1 MINDDWK
8 AETQVRLTKS
18 AIFQVLQEKCKDD
31 PSGNQVLE
39 LIDEATYYAY
49 QRTKTILI
57 NMGEFTL
64 HDGDHLFRVLFLM
77 EKLLSPEILKELS
90 VPELMLLILS
100 AFFHDIG
107 MAPEEKN
114 VLSWKKNWD
123 YSPNFDDRI
132 DKNEYT
138 KFQRYYFARPEE
150 KSKLEEFISHGNN
163 SGADLIKNY
172 LIADYIRTT
181 HAERAVK
188 IIEKDWLEKIKYRD
202 TDLTVEFANICFSH
216 NEDPFSI
223 LNLDQN
229 YLCGPEIYANLQ
241 LVAIILRLSDLLD
254 FDAKRTPT
262 ILYSHLFV
270 RHPVSISE
278 WNKHRSIEAWSISN
292 TIIQYHAKCEHPAIE
307 ASIHAFCDIIDK
319 ELSACN
325 NIITSI
331 NDFNRSKDKKNT
343 IKIPFNVDRSKIKT
357 RKGIDGSP
365 KYLYRETQFNLSKNQ
380 VIDLLMGTKLYGDPE
395 VALRELLQNSIDAC
409 LLRGALE
416 HSWGAQYTPEIII
429 RYSTKNNEDIL
440 EIIDNGTGMD
450 QSIIDSYYSK
460 IGSSFYMSPEFF
472 DLKSQSNAQFTPT
485 SRFGIGILSCFMV
498 ADTLEVETRRVYG
511 PHDSSTPINLT
522 IEGQESIFWI
532 RSGERKIPGTSTKL
546 FLRKNK
552 NPWDRMDENEFIK
565 SVENVIPNPP
575 FKIQIETESHNKVKD
590 ENSFKEITAE
600 ILKGR
605 SWDKHE
611 NIKEFNFEF
620 NDPKKGFVGSAI
632 IAILE
637 SHGMPTAKIEI
648 TSRSIEIEG
657 NSYDLDKSI
666 RAGGD
671 EINEL
676 TTSITIDENG
686 DIDSS
691 TSYNDLCRS
700 VSRLS
705 LHGIVV
711 PSTLFPKSWNM
722 QKNQVKLDW
731 PFPILLVIDVCG
743 KMDLD
748 LNSSRTQIIM
758 SDKWV
763 KFEEMLSLE
772 ICSRIANSVYS
783 NYWEELKK
791 VLMDNTKNEIFIRSL
806 NKVELN
812 GAVYTRQI
820 QPTQKAARLICER

>member
-1 MINDDWK
+1 MIQDDWR
-8 AETQVRLTKS
+8 AETQVRLKKS
-18 AIFQVLQEKCKDD
+18 TIYLELNEKCKDD
-31 PSGNQVLE
+31 PSGCQVLE
-39 LIDEATYYAY
+39 LIDEAIYYAY

-77 EKLLSPEILKELS
+77 KKLLSPETLKALS

-107 MAPEEKN
+107 MAPNKKE

-123 YSPNFDDRI
+123 NSPNFDDQA
-132 DKNEYT
+132 DENEY
-138 KFQRYYFARPEE
+138 KNFKRYYFARPDE
-150 KSKLEEFISHGNN
+150 KSKLEELLARGNN
-163 SGADLIKNY
+163 SGAELIKNY

-181 HAERAVK
+181 HAKRAVE
-188 IIEKDWLEKIKYRD
+188 ILEKDWLGRIKYRD
-202 TDLTVEFANICFSH
+202 TDFTVEFASICFSH

-241 LVAIILRLSDLLD
+241 LIAVMLRLSDILD
-254 FDAKRTPT
+254 FDAKRTPS

-278 WNKHRSIEAWSISN
+278 WNKHRSIEAWSINSSL
-292 TIIQYHAKCEHPAIE
+292 IQFHAKCDHPAIE
-307 ASIHAFCDIIDK
+307 ASIHAFCDLIDK

-325 NIITSI
+325 NIINSI
-331 NDFNRSKDKKNT
+331 NDFNRSKGRQIS
-343 IKIPFNVDRSKIKT
+343 IKIPFNVERSKIET
-357 RKGIDGSP
+357 RKKIDGTP
-365 KYLYRETQFNLSKNQ
+365 KYIYRETHFNLSKNQ

-416 HSWGAQYTPEIII
+416 QSWGTQYTPEILI
-429 RYSTKNNEDIL
+429 RYSTKNDEDIL

-511 PHDSSTPINLT
+511 PHDSSTPISLT

-532 RSGERKIPGTSTKL
+532 KSGVRKIPGTSTKL
-546 FLRKNK
+546 FLRKRK
-552 NPWDRMDENEFIK
+552 NPWDRMDEDEFIK

-575 FKIQIETESHNKVKD
+575 FKIQIETESHNKTKD
-590 ENSFKEITAE
+590 ENSFKEVTAE
-600 ILKGR
+600 LLKNR
-605 SWDKHE
+605 SWDKHD
-611 NIKEFNFEF
+611 NIKEFSFEF
-620 NDPKKGFVGSAI
+620 NDPNLGFVGSAI

-637 SHGMPTAKIEI
+637 SHGKPTSKIEM

-657 NSYDLDKSI
+657 DSYDLDKYI
-666 RAGGD
+666 RATGS
-671 EINEL
+671 EISES

-691 TSYNDLCRS
+691 PSYHDLCKS
-700 VSRLS
+700 ISRLS

-711 PSTLFPKSWNM
+711 PSTLFPRSWNM

-743 KMDLD
+743 EMDLD

-758 SDKWV
+758 SDKWQN
-763 KFEEMLSLE
+763 FEGILSFE
-772 ICSRIANSVYS
+772 ICSRIANSVS
-783 NYWEELKK
+783 PEYWEELKN
-791 VLMDNTKNEIFIRSL
+791 VLKKNTENEIFMRSL
-806 NKVELN
+806 NKIESKDLV
-812 GAVYTRQI
+812 
-820 QPTQKAARLICER
+820 